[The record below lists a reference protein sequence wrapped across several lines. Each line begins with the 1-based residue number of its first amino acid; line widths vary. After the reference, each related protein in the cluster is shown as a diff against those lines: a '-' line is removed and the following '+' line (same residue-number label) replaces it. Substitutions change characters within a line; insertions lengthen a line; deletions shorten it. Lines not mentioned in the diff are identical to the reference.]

1 MRTDVS
7 SFAQIAKLVEEST
20 QGGQNR
26 AFVIGSEPPSQRF
39 YYYDWNEFLS
49 TYYKHIPQITSY
61 YHFYF
66 SKEYPGKVVLREF
79 ADSEEIMMDV
89 LKQGVN
95 VDPTAL
101 PCTLSPSGLSE
112 QRKQYLYN
120 EIRVFCDEEYKD
132 ITCPEPSQK
141 HPITDTS
148 DSAGPS
154 TKKYKCLCSHC
165 RNPGHSKTRKG
176 QITCPELLKETG
188 D

>member
-1 MRTDVS
+1 MCADVS
-7 SFAQIAKLVEEST
+7 SLAQIAKLVEEST
-20 QGGQNR
+20 QGEQSR
-26 AFVIGSEPPSQRF
+26 AFVIESEPPSQRF

-61 YHFYF
+61 HHFYF

-79 ADSEEIMMDV
+79 DDSEEIMMDV

-112 QRKQYLYN
+112 QTKQYLFN
-120 EIRVFCDEEYKD
+120 EIRVFCDEECRD
-132 ITCPEPSQK
+132 ITCPEPSRK

-154 TKKYKCLCSHC
+154 TKKYKRLCSHC
-165 RNPGHSKTRKG
+165 RNPGHSKTHKG